1 MTKATPQDQRRLLD
15 LQALDTRLDQIAHK
29 RAALMKHVRIA
40 ELDAQLADLDTAIA
54 ASRTAVGD
62 IRREVTKAEAD
73 VQQVRDRA
81 ARDQARLDS
90 GAGSAKDLQAL
101 QSELASLARRQGDL
115 EDVELEAM
123 ERLEAH
129 EAALGELTTAHA
141 ALLNERAGV
150 AAERDAEVE
159 VLDQQAA
166 QVRAERDAMAAPLE
180 ERLIQLYD
188 RLRSRLGGVAVAA
201 LRRGRSEG
209 SGLPVPA
216 TELAKIKA
224 TPEDEIVYCEDSGRI
239 LVRGEDAY

>member
-1 MTKATPQDQRRLLD
+1 MLD

-29 RAALMKHVRIA
+29 RRTLAQHARIA
-40 ELDAQLADLDTAIA
+40 ELDGQIADLDTAIA
-54 ASRTAVGD
+54 ASRTSVGD
-62 IRREVTKAEAD
+62 IRREVTKAETD
-73 VQQVRDRA
+73 VQMVRDRA

-90 GAGSAKDLQAL
+90 GSGSAKDLQAL
-101 QSELASLARRQGDL
+101 QSEIASLARRQGDL

-150 AAERDAEVE
+150 VAERDAQTA
-159 VLDQQAA
+159 VLDEQAA
-166 QVRAERDAMAAPLE
+166 QVRAERDAVAAPLE
-180 ERLIQLYD
+180 DRLIQLYD
-188 RLRSRLGGVAVAA
+188 RLRGRLGGVAVAA

>member
-1 MTKATPQDQRRLLD
+1 MTKATPQDQKRLLD
-15 LQALDTRLDQIAHK
+15 LQALDTKLDQLAHK
-29 RAALMKHVRIA
+29 RTSLPQHARIA
-40 ELDAQLADLDTAIA
+40 ELDGRIADLDTAIA

-81 ARDQARLDS
+81 ARDQTRLDS
-90 GAGSAKDLQAL
+90 GTGSAKDLQAL
-101 QSELASLARRQGDL
+101 QSELASLARRQADL

-129 EAALGELTTAHA
+129 EGALGELTTAHA
-141 ALLNERAGV
+141 ALLNDRA
-150 AAERDAEVE
+150 AIIAERDAELAVIE
-159 VLDQQAA
+159 KQAE
-166 QVRAERDAMAAPLE
+166 QVRAEREAMAAPLE
-180 ERLIQLYD
+180 DRLIQLYD
-188 RLRSRLGGVAVAA
+188 RLRGRLGGVAIAA
-201 LRRGRSEG
+201 LRHGRSEG

>member
-1 MTKATPQDQRRLLD
+1 MTKATPQDQKRLLD

-29 RAALMKHVRIA
+29 RAALMKHARIA

-101 QSELASLARRQGDL
+101 QSELVSLARRQGDL

-166 QVRAERDAMAAPLE
+166 QVRAEREAVAAPLE

-224 TPEDEIVYCEDSGRI
+224 TPDDEIVYCEDSGRI

>member
-1 MTKATPQDQRRLLD
+1 VTKATPQDQKRLLD
-15 LQALDTRLDQIAHK
+15 LQALDTKLDQLTHK
-29 RAALMKHVRIA
+29 ARTLPQHARIT
-40 ELDAQLADLDTAIA
+40 ELSGRMADLDTAIA

-62 IRREVTKAEAD
+62 LRRELAKAESD

-101 QSELASLARRQGDL
+101 QSELVSLGKRQGDL
-115 EDVELEAM
+115 EEVELEVM

-129 EAALGELTTAHA
+129 EGTLAELTTAHA
-141 ALLNERAGV
+141 ALLNDRAAV
-150 AAERDAEVE
+150 EAERDAEIG
-159 VLDQQAA
+159 VLTQQAQ
-166 QVRAERDAMAAPLE
+166 QVRAERVAMAEPLDDK
-180 ERLIQLYD
+180 LLALYD
-188 RLRSRLGGVAVAA
+188 RLRGRLGGVAVAA

-209 SGLPVPA
+209 SGMPVPG

-239 LVRGEDAY
+239 LVRGEDAF